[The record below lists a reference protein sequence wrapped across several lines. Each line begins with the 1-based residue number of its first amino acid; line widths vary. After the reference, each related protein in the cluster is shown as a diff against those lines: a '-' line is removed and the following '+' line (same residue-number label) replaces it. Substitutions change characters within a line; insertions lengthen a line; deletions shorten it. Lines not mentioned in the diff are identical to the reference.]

1 MKNRKR
7 FRYFSLIGVLAVF
20 ALFLLVRYAQLAS
33 QKNSSSAGGGEEVER
48 GAIVDRGGRILAM
61 DRALYNIAVWK
72 PELSA
77 DAYKKEAPALA
88 AILGMDSADLLSRYG
103 STESDFFYIKKRVD
117 PQTARAVQDEK
128 ARAGCSGLI
137 AEKVAGRLYPE
148 KRLASHLLGFVGD
161 GNRGL
166 AGLESRYD
174 MELSTPRAGISAGS
188 GKTGAAGTEAAQS
201 DGTAAGPE
209 PLSGGRLVLSIDAS
223 IQFSLEEIAR
233 RTKDSTGAQAVILLA
248 GDARTGELL
257 AYAAEPDFD
266 PNSYYDSPSEN
277 WYDWPSV
284 YSYEPGSVFKVFSL
298 ASILDLGGINS
309 SSTFVCDGAYHSRA
323 PSGEE
328 IKIKCLGRHGSV
340 NLEKI
345 LEYSCNAGAAYASD
359 TVQPE
364 AFCDKLKAFGFGSR
378 TGLGFPGESAGL
390 LNPPSNWSLRSK
402 PTIAMGQEILVT
414 ALQMLQAATAVS
426 NGGLLMKPI
435 VVRKIVDASGETL
448 VDNRP
453 TALGRVIS
461 AESAASILSAMES
474 VSGAGGTGWRAK
486 VSDVRMAVKTGT
498 AQMIDKDTKRYS
510 DTDYI
515 ASTLA
520 IFPADDP
527 QVIVYLA
534 IIKPKGESYYGGR
547 IAAPVVRE
555 AAEAILSETKLP
567 RGDSPSIEHSGKV
580 LLPRLEGV
588 TIGGTM
594 PNLNGTPKRLLLP
607 LLERKDITVIIN
619 GAGYVVSQSPE
630 PGTPIGPGSRI
641 VLGLQ

>member
-7 FRYFSLIGVLAVF
+7 FRYFSLIGVLGLFAV
-20 ALFLLVRYAQLAS
+20 FLLVRYALLAS
-33 QKNSSSAGGGEEVER
+33 QKSSGSEADDTEVVR
-48 GAIVDRGGRILAM
+48 GDIADRNGRVLAM
-61 DRALYNIAVWK
+61 ERALYNIAVWK
-72 PELSA
+72 PEFRPENCEKA
-77 DAYKKEAPALA
+77 APALA
-88 AILGMDSADLLSRYG
+88 SILNMKSEDIVSRYED
-103 STESDFFYIKKRVD
+103 TQSDFLYLKKRVD
-117 PQTARAVQDEK
+117 PQVAQAVRDERDK
-128 ARAGCSGLI
+128 EGYSGLI
-137 AEKVAGRLYPE
+137 IEKVAGRLYPE
-148 KRLASHLLGFVGD
+148 RELASHLLGFVGD

-166 AGLESRYD
+166 AGLENRYD
-174 MELSTPRAGISAGS
+174 RELSTPHAGITPNGAKNGASGGS
-188 GKTGAAGTEAAQS
+188 
-201 DGTAAGPE
+201 TAAV
-209 PLSGGRLVLSIDAS
+209 LTGGKLILSIDSS

-233 RTKDSTGAQAVILLA
+233 KTKEDTGAQAVILLA

-257 AYAAEPDFD
+257 AYAAEPGFD

-284 YSYEPGSVFKVFSL
+284 YSYEPGSVFKVYSL
-298 ASILDLGGINS
+298 ASILDLGGINQN
-309 SSTFVCDGAYHSRA
+309 STFVCDGAYRSTA

-328 IKIKCLGRHGSV
+328 IRIKCLGSHGTV

-364 AFCDKLKAFGFGSR
+364 AFFEKLRAFGFGSR
-378 TGLGFPGESAGL
+378 SALDFPGESAGL
-390 LNPPSNWSLRSK
+390 LNPTSSWSLRSK

-414 ALQMLQAATAVS
+414 AVQMLQAATVIS
-426 NGGLLMKPI
+426 NGGVLMKPI
-435 VVRKIVDASGETL
+435 VVRKIVDADGTVL

-461 AESAASILSAMES
+461 PESAAAILSAMES

-498 AQMIDKDTKRYS
+498 AQMIDRGTKRYS

-520 IFPADDP
+520 IFPAEDP
-527 QVIVYLA
+527 QVVVYLA

-555 AAEAILSETKLP
+555 AAEAILSETSLP
-567 RGDSPSIEHSGKV
+567 RGNSPVIEHSGTV
-580 LLPRLEGV
+580 RLPRLEGV
-588 TIGGTM
+588 TIGSTM
-594 PNLNGTPKRLLLP
+594 PDLAGTPKRLLLP
-607 LLERKDITVIIN
+607 LLERKDIVVIIK
-619 GAGYVVSQSPE
+619 GEGYVVGQSPA
-630 PGTPIGPGSRI
+630 PGTPVSAGSRI
-641 VLGLQ
+641 ELELR